1 MCGSGHRNL
10 SPGAGP
16 DWTDR
21 SIFRKKPW
29 RTGPPVRPP
38 AGGRRPSSC
47 RKRRFCAVFRPCRR
61 RPHSPFLAPSRCK
74 NGYKTSRQRNI
85 ISCISSRIGLRLSG
99 TARGTAPGMAPKAGD
114 VSQCVG
120 KCHVLSWS
128 DSLRPLHPHRSYRP
142 ERSDGPRSGDI
153 FPVQRPGPKHRAGKI
168 SPLRLCSG
176 QAASPRIASGAAVE
190 MTERGWAKT
199 GQVSGNVMISPRW
212 PPPSLCCAAPLFP
225 AHRPCRPRPLRR
237 AGVRKPP
244 PAQEAV
250 CSYNVL

>member
-176 QAASPRIASGAAVE
+176 QAATPRTKSGASVE
-190 MTERGWAKT
+190 MTDGVQAL
-199 GQVSGNVMISPRW
+199 
-212 PPPSLCCAAPLFP
+212 PPNCVRNYDLFSKKLFFSLTTPFIDPIFLLSTPPVRLRFRRH
-225 AHRPCRPRPLRR
+225 HRP
-237 AGVRKPP
+237 G
-244 PAQEAV
+244 
-250 CSYNVL
+250 